1 MAGNFSSLV
10 MGSLEG
16 MPACCRMLDFSV
28 TLPSSCR
35 LTGAYNL
42 AASYCASFYYATFRS
57 EHRSFAKGNTF
68 KQVATGFP
76 GDRPDQ
82 I

>member
-1 MAGNFSSLV
+1 MREKYNDESSPI
-10 MGSLEG
+10 GYE
-16 MPACCRMLDFSV
+16 MLDLSV